1 MVDFEEQNKALV
13 ESLVAL
19 NVLKTDRMINAFLEV
34 PRHTFVPE
42 KYMNK
47 AYHDIALPS
56 IGDQTISQPYT
67 VATMLE
73 ALAPDVGDNVLDVGS
88 GTGWTTCLLSRI
100 VGKKGKV
107 TGIDIEPKLHEFAQK
122 NIAKFDLKNVELV
135 LGNARKGYHKNAP
148 YHCTLINAACDDVPD
163 KIRSQVI
170 MGGRIV
176 APVNADM
183 GQKMILFQKIDD
195 NEFTRTNLG
204 DYVFVKLK

>member
-19 NVLKTDRMINAFLEV
+19 DVLKTDRVINAFLEV
-34 PRHTFVPE
+34 PRHKFVPE
-42 KYMNK
+42 KYRSK

-88 GTGWTTCLLSRI
+88 GTGWTTCLLAKI
-100 VGKKGKV
+100 VGEEGKV
-107 TGIDIEPKLHEFAQK
+107 TGIDIEPKLHELAQR
-122 NIAKFDLKNVELV
+122 NAAKFDLKNIELV
-135 LGNARKGYHKNAP
+135 LGNARKGYPKTAP
-148 YHCTLINAACDDVPD
+148 YHCVLVNAACDNVPD
-163 KIRSQVI
+163 RVKSQVI

-176 APVNADM
+176 APVNANM
-183 GQKMILFQKIDD
+183 GQEMILFQKIDD

-204 DYVFVKLK
+204 NYVFVELK